1 MFIHIIQKTSL
12 YRFCDILPLK
22 NSHLKVSKGFC
33 MFIHIIQKTSL
44 YRFCDILPLK
54 NSHLK
59 LSKGFCMFI
68 HIIQKTS
75 LYRFCDILPL
85 KNSHLCST
93 PEWLVPDRNDSL
105 VTTCPRISCFQAQS
119 SNNRVLR
126 QYGLVYVICE
136 IWILGKSYV
145 YVYVPFILL
154 NLGETPLHIALRQD
168 HYECALLLIARGARL
183 DLPNQQAQV
192 ECLLESVLL
201 IRSDQYNLGPPRSGS
216 VTTKNLQKS

>member
-1 MFIHIIQKTSL
+1 MDSWFEVANEYLCAMRIYAHETIYVHFFL
-12 YRFCDILPLK
+12 LK
-22 NSHLKVSKGFC
+22 PYLIRIVAG
-33 MFIHIIQKTSL
+33 
-44 YRFCDILPLK
+44 
-54 NSHLK
+54 
-59 LSKGFCMFI
+59 LSPNNFVLVWQCCLSF
-68 HIIQKTS
+68 
-75 LYRFCDILPL
+75 
-85 KNSHLCST
+85 LC
-93 PEWLVPDRNDSL
+93 
-105 VTTCPRISCFQAQS
+105 
-119 SNNRVLR
+119 
-126 QYGLVYVICE
+126 G

-192 ECLLESVLL
+192 QCLLESVLL